1 MEKRIS
7 TQKITPNLWFD
18 SEAEAAVVF
27 YTSIFKD
34 SKIKRTTRYTTDGY
48 EFHKKPA
55 GSVMTIEFIIEGQEF
70 VALNA
75 GPLFKFNEAISFI
88 VNCETQDEVDHYWD
102 KLAQG
107 GDEQAQ
113 ACGWLKD
120 KFGVSWQIVPV
131 ALNEMILDPD
141 PAKVSRVLQAM
152 FHMKKLDIAPLVEA
166 YEKA

>member
-7 TQKITPNLWFD
+7 TQKIIPNLWFD
-18 SEAEAAVVF
+18 SEAEAAVAF
-27 YTSIFKD
+27 YISIFND
-34 SKIKRTTRYTTDGY
+34 SSIKRTTRYTQDGF

-88 VNCETQDEVDHYWD
+88 VNCENQDEVDHYWG
-102 KLAQG
+102 KLAEG
-107 GDEQAQ
+107 GDERAQ

-120 KFGVSWQIVPV
+120 KFGVSWQIVPT
-131 ALNEMILDPD
+131 ALNELLLDSD
-141 PAKVSRVLQAM
+141 PAKASRVLQAM
-152 FHMKKLDIAPLVEA
+152 YRMKKLDIAPLVDA
-166 YEKA
+166 YEGR